1 MAAVP
6 VDALVPVVIPLVG
19 LPGAGKSTLADALA
33 RAFGLRTVS
42 RDVIR
47 DALFPECRY
56 TPTEQRAAFRAVLL
70 AVEVNCALGVG
81 SVIDGMTFSRQR
93 ELVRVAEVAAR
104 HGVDTIPLL
113 VSCPPDLARE
123 RVARDIE
130 LNRHIAADRNPETVN
145 DVLARWEAPP
155 EGTLVIDATLPAA
168 QMCRAALA
176 AIRDSIAAAA
186 NTTKV

>member
-81 SVIDGMTFSRQR
+81 SVIDGMTFSRAAD
-93 ELVRVAEVAAR
+93 LDRVDALAR
-104 HGVDTIPLL
+104 RYDARAVPIWLD
-113 VSCPPDLARE
+113 VPPHVARE
-123 RVARDIE
+123 RIARD
-130 LNRHIAADRNPETVN
+130 LTRGAHPAADRNPELVAQ
-145 DVLARWEAPP
+145 VARRFEAPP
-155 EGTLVIDATLPAA
+155 PSVAAIDASLPIEAVREQA
-168 QMCRAALA
+168 FAIVRAALA
-176 AIRDSIAAAA
+176 APR
-186 NTTKV
+186 